1 MESLL
6 NTSPILHIV
15 DKINELV
22 NYANSDKE
30 LLDGFRN
37 ADNSIY
43 NETIDKINI
52 NGYIHT
58 VRMAGLYKITLTA
71 TSGSLDLTVHENNAS
86 STYATSLDVN
96 NLVLDNVLLLNGD
109 YVSFIDRSLPT
120 GSKVSIELQ
129 KNLVKSIFDNVTE
142 VKTISTELNNEIE
155 TVLEIS
161 RNYEIA
167 RQELATS
174 KVQYENGLVALDVA
188 RRELESKSIVVNE
201 TVQNVAN
208 LTGEVSTAKANI
220 SQAQADISN
229 LTKNKAEKTVTTNLQ
244 NKKADKTE
252 LTGLKKATVVA
263 KGTTNFSGVAN
274 DTLIFVRYN

>member
-43 NETIDKINI
+43 NETIDKLNI

-58 VRMAGLYKITLTA
+58 VKMAGLYKITLTA
-71 TSGSLDLTVHENNAS
+71 TSGSVELTVHENNSS

-109 YVSFIDRSLPT
+109 YVSFIDRSLPS

-174 KVQYENGLVALDVA
+174 KVQYENGLSALDVA

-201 TVQNVAN
+201 TVQNVSN
-208 LTGEVSTAKANI
+208 LTSEVATAKADI

-229 LTKNKAEKTVTTNLQ
+229 LTKN
-244 NKKADKTE
+244 
-252 LTGLKKATVVA
+252 
-263 KGTTNFSGVAN
+263 
-274 DTLIFVRYN
+274 

>member
-22 NYANSDKE
+22 TYANSDKE

-37 ADNSIY
+37 TDNSVY

-58 VRMAGLYKITLTA
+58 VKMAGLYKITLTA
-71 TSGSLDLTVHENNAS
+71 TSGSVELTVHENNNS
-86 STYATSLDVN
+86 QTFTKVLDVN

-109 YVSFIDRSLPT
+109 YVSFVNRSLPA

-142 VKTISTELNNEIE
+142 VKSISTELNSEIE
-155 TVLEIS
+155 KVLELA

-174 KVQYENGLVALDVA
+174 KVQYENGLIALDIA

-229 LTKNKAEKTVTTNLQ
+229 LTKNKADKTVTDR
-244 NKKADKTE
+244 KADKTE
-252 LTGLKKATVVA
+252 LEGLKKATVVA
-263 KGTTNFSGVAN
+263 KGTTDFSGVAN
-274 DTLIFVRYN
+274 DTLIFVRDN

>member
-58 VRMAGLYKITLTA
+58 VKMAGLYKITLTA
-71 TSGSLDLTVHENNAS
+71 TSGSLDLTVHENNSS

-96 NLVLDNVLLLNGD
+96 NLVLENVLLLNGD
-109 YVSFIDRSLPT
+109 YVSFIDRSLPS

-129 KNLVKSIFDNVTE
+129 KNLVKSIFDSVTE
-142 VKTISTELNNEIE
+142 VKTISTELTSEIE
-155 TVLEIS
+155 AVLELS

-167 RQELATS
+167 RQELAAS
-174 KVQYENGLVALDVA
+174 KIQYENGLVALDIA

-201 TVQNVAN
+201 TVQSVAN

-229 LTKNKAEKTVTTNLQ
+229 LSKNKADKTVTADLQ
-244 NKKADKTE
+244 VKKADKTE
-252 LTGLKKATVVA
+252 LEGLKKATVVP

>member
-71 TSGSLDLTVHENNAS
+71 TSGSVELTVHENNSS

-109 YVSFIDRSLPT
+109 YVSFIDRSLPS

-188 RRELESKSIVVNE
+188 RRELESKSIVINE

-208 LTGEVSTAKANI
+208 LTSEVSTAKVNI
-220 SQAQADISN
+220 SQAQEDISN
-229 LTKNKAEKTVTTNLQ
+229 LSTNKANKTVTTDLQ
-244 NKKADKTE
+244 VKKADKTE
-252 LTGLKKATVVA
+252 LEGLKKATVVA
-263 KGTTNFSGVAN
+263 KGTTDFSGVAN

>member
-37 ADNSIY
+37 TDNSAY
-43 NETIDKINI
+43 NETIDTINI

-58 VRMAGLYKITLTA
+58 VKMAGLYKITLTA
-71 TSGSLDLTVHENNAS
+71 TSGSVELTVHENNNS
-86 STYATSLDVN
+86 QTFTKVLDVN

-109 YVSFIDRSLPT
+109 YVSFVNRSLPA

-142 VKTISTELNNEIE
+142 VKTISTELNSEIE
-155 TVLEIS
+155 KVLEIS
-161 RNYEIA
+161 SNYEIA
-167 RQELATS
+167 RQELAAS
-174 KVQYENGLVALDVA
+174 KIQYENGLVALDIA

-201 TVQNVAN
+201 TVQSVAN

-229 LTKNKAEKTVTTNLQ
+229 LTKNKADKTVTDR
-244 NKKADKTE
+244 KADKTE
-252 LTGLKKATVVA
+252 LEGLKKATVVA
-263 KGTTNFSGVAN
+263 KGTTDFSDVAN

>member
-22 NYANSDKE
+22 TYANSDKE

-37 ADNSIY
+37 TDNSAY
-43 NETIDKINI
+43 NETIDTINI

-58 VRMAGLYKITLTA
+58 VKMAGLYKITLTA
-71 TSGSLDLTVHENNAS
+71 TSGSVELTVHENNDNQ
-86 STYATSLDVN
+86 TFTKVLDVN

-109 YVSFIDRSLPT
+109 YVSFVNRSLPA

-142 VKTISTELNNEIE
+142 VKSISTELNSEIE
-155 TVLEIS
+155 KVLEIA

-174 KVQYENGLVALDVA
+174 KVQYENGLIALDIA

-229 LTKNKAEKTVTTNLQ
+229 LTKNKADKTVTDR
-244 NKKADKTE
+244 KADKTE
-252 LTGLKKATVVA
+252 LEGLKKATVVA
-263 KGTTNFSGVAN
+263 KGTTDFSGVAN

>member
-37 ADNSIY
+37 TDNSVY

-58 VRMAGLYKITLTA
+58 VKMAGLYKITLTA
-71 TSGSLDLTVHENNAS
+71 TSGSVELTVHENNNS
-86 STYATSLDVN
+86 QTFTKVLDVN

-109 YVSFIDRSLPT
+109 YVSFVNRSLPA

-142 VKTISTELNNEIE
+142 VKSISTELNSEIE
-155 TVLEIS
+155 KVLELA

-174 KVQYENGLVALDVA
+174 KVQYENGLIALDIA

-229 LTKNKAEKTVTTNLQ
+229 LTKNKADKTVTDR
-244 NKKADKTE
+244 KADKTE
-252 LTGLKKATVVA
+252 LEGLKKATVVA
-263 KGTTNFSGVAN
+263 KGTTDFSGVAN

>member
-22 NYANSDKE
+22 SYANSDKE

-58 VRMAGLYKITLTA
+58 VKMAGLYKITLTA
-71 TSGSLDLTVHENNAS
+71 TSGSLDLTVHENNSS

-96 NLVLDNVLLLNGD
+96 NLVLENVLLLNGD
-109 YVSFIDRSLPT
+109 YVSFIDRSLPS

-129 KNLVKSIFDNVTE
+129 KNLVKSIFDSVTE
-142 VKTISTELNNEIE
+142 VKTISTELTSEIE
-155 TVLEIS
+155 AVLELS

-167 RQELATS
+167 RQELAAS
-174 KVQYENGLVALDVA
+174 KIQYENGLVALDIA

-201 TVQNVAN
+201 TVQSVAN

-229 LTKNKAEKTVTTNLQ
+229 LSKNKADKTVTADLQ
-244 NKKADKTE
+244 VKKADKTE
-252 LTGLKKATVVA
+252 LEGLKKATVVA

>member
-22 NYANSDKE
+22 TYANSDKE

-37 ADNSIY
+37 TDNSVY

-58 VRMAGLYKITLTA
+58 VKMAGLYKITLTA
-71 TSGSLDLTVHENNAS
+71 TSGSVELTVHENNANQ
-86 STYATSLDVN
+86 TFTKVLDVN

-109 YVSFIDRSLPT
+109 YVSFVNRSLPA

-142 VKTISTELNNEIE
+142 VKTISAELSSEIE
-155 TVLEIS
+155 AVLELS
-161 RNYEIA
+161 RNYELA
-167 RQELATS
+167 RQELAAS
-174 KVQYENGLVALDVA
+174 KIQYENGLVALDIA

-201 TVQNVAN
+201 TVQSVAN
-208 LTGEVSTAKANI
+208 LTVEVSTAKANI

-229 LTKNKAEKTVTTNLQ
+229 LTKNKADKTVTDR
-244 NKKADKTE
+244 KADKTE
-252 LTGLKKATVVA
+252 LEGLKKATVVA
-263 KGTTNFSGVAN
+263 KGTTDFSGVAN
-274 DTLIFVRYN
+274 DTLIFVRSN

>member
-1 MESLL
+1 MVGSREGES
-6 NTSPILHIV
+6 PG
-15 DKINELV
+15 
-22 NYANSDKE
+22 KE
-30 LLDGFRN
+30 
-37 ADNSIY
+37 A
-43 NETIDKINI
+43 IDKINI

-58 VRMAGLYKITLTA
+58 VKMAGLYKITLTA
-71 TSGSLDLTVHENNAS
+71 TSGSVELTVHENNNKQ
-86 STYATSLDVN
+86 TFTKVLDVN

-109 YVSFIDRSLPT
+109 YISFVNRSLPA

-142 VKTISTELNNEIE
+142 VKTISAELNSEIE
-155 TVLEIS
+155 TVLELA

-174 KVQYENGLVALDVA
+174 KVQYENGLIALDIA

-201 TVQNVAN
+201 TIQSVAN

-229 LTKNKAEKTVTTNLQ
+229 LTKNKADKTVTADLQ
-244 NKKADKTE
+244 DKKADKTA
-252 LTGLKKATVVA
+252 LAGLKKATVVA
-263 KGTTNFSGVAN
+263 KGTTNFSSVAN
-274 DTLIFVRYN
+274 DTLSIVTGKQIGRAHV

>member
-22 NYANSDKE
+22 NYANCDKE

-71 TSGSLDLTVHENNAS
+71 TSGSVELTVHENN
-86 STYATSLDVN
+86 TNQTFKEVLDVN

-109 YVSFIDRSLPT
+109 YVSFIDRSLPA

-201 TVQNVAN
+201 TVQNVSN
-208 LTGEVSTAKANI
+208 LTSEVSTAKADI

-229 LTKNKAEKTVTTNLQ
+229 LTKNKAEKTVTADLQ
-244 NKKADKTE
+244 VKKADKTE
-252 LTGLKKATVVA
+252 LEGLKKATVVA
-263 KGTTNFSGVAN
+263 KGTTDFSGVAN

>member
-22 NYANSDKE
+22 TYANSDKE

-37 ADNSIY
+37 TDNSAY
-43 NETIDKINI
+43 NETIDTINI

-58 VRMAGLYKITLTA
+58 VKMAGLYKITLTA
-71 TSGSLDLTVHENNAS
+71 TSGSVELTVHENNNS
-86 STYATSLDVN
+86 QTFTKVLDVN

-109 YVSFIDRSLPT
+109 YVSFVNRSLPA

-142 VKTISTELNNEIE
+142 VKTISTELNSEIE
-155 TVLEIS
+155 KVLELS
-161 RNYEIA
+161 SNYEIA
-167 RQELATS
+167 RQELAAS
-174 KVQYENGLVALDVA
+174 KIQYENGLVALDIA

-201 TVQNVAN
+201 TVQSVAN

-229 LTKNKAEKTVTTNLQ
+229 LTKNKADKTVTDR
-244 NKKADKTE
+244 KADKTE
-252 LTGLKKATVVA
+252 LEGLKKATVVA
-263 KGTTNFSGVAN
+263 KGTTDFSDVAN

>member
-37 ADNSIY
+37 TDNSAY

-58 VRMAGLYKITLTA
+58 VKMAGLYKITLTA
-71 TSGSLDLTVHENNAS
+71 TSGSVELTVHENNANQ
-86 STYATSLDVN
+86 TFTKVLDVN

-109 YVSFIDRSLPT
+109 YVSFVNRSLPA
-120 GSKVSIELQ
+120 GSKVTIELQ

-142 VKTISTELNNEIE
+142 VKSISTELNSEIE
-155 TVLEIS
+155 KVLELA

-174 KVQYENGLVALDVA
+174 KVQYENGLIALDVA

-201 TVQNVAN
+201 TVQIVAN
-208 LTGEVSTAKANI
+208 LTEEVSTAKANI

-229 LTKNKAEKTVTTNLQ
+229 LTKNKADKTVTDR
-244 NKKADKTE
+244 KADKTE
-252 LTGLKKATVVA
+252 LEGLKKATVVA
-263 KGTTNFSGVAN
+263 KGTTDFSDVAN

>member
-22 NYANSDKE
+22 NYANRDKE

-37 ADNSIY
+37 TDNSAY
-43 NETIDKINI
+43 NETIDTINI

-58 VRMAGLYKITLTA
+58 VKMAGLYKITLTA
-71 TSGSLDLTVHENNAS
+71 TSGSVELTVHENNANQ
-86 STYATSLDVN
+86 TFTKVLDVN

-109 YVSFIDRSLPT
+109 YVSFVNRSLPA

-142 VKTISTELNNEIE
+142 VMTVSAELSNEIE
-155 TVLEIS
+155 TVLEIA

-174 KVQYENGLVALDVA
+174 KVQYENGLIALDIA

-208 LTGEVSTAKANI
+208 LTEEVSTAKSNI

-229 LTKNKAEKTVTTNLQ
+229 LTKNKADKTVTADLQ
-244 NKKADKTE
+244 DRKADKTE
-252 LTGLKKATVVA
+252 LEGLKKATVVA
-263 KGTTNFSGVAN
+263 KGTTDFSGVAN